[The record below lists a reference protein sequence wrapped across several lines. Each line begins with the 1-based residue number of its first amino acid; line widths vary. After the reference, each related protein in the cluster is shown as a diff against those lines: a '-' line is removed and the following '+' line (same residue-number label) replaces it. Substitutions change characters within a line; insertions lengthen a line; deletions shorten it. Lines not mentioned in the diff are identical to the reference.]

1 MHSSPFITNS
11 DFNELSSHLDK
22 MKGVGFRFS
31 KSFFINHFY
40 SSIECIEAI
49 ECVEFPFDGQP
60 FTWRN
65 KRNGPN
71 YILERL
77 DK

>member
-40 SSIECIEAI
+40 SSIEC
-49 ECVEFPFDGQP
+49 VEFPFDGKP

-65 KRNGPN
+65 NRNGPN